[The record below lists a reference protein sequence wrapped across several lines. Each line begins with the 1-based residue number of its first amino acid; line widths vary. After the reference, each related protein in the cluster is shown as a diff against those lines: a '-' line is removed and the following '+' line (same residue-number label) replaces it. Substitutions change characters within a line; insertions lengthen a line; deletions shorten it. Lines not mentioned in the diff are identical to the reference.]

1 MDNQEKE
8 RRMQLAITAEDWLN
22 LYKEVF
28 DEEPQ
33 LSGENWG
40 AFPVEEIID
49 ALVYGR
55 RINEEAVP
63 SSVVA

>member
-8 RRMQLAITAEDWLN
+8 RRMQLAVTAEDWLN

-55 RINEEAVP
+55 RINEESVP

>member
-1 MDNQEKE
+1 MDSKEKE
-8 RRMQLAITAEDWLN
+8 RRMSLAITADDWVS

-28 DEEPQ
+28 NEEPQ

-40 AFPVEEIID
+40 AFPMEEIID

-55 RINEEAVP
+55 PIKQDAI
-63 SSVVA
+63 SSSIVA